1 MRTGQTE
8 HLPTH
13 VFLRRLTDQTFRT
26 PEGKAYLGLDQGRGR
41 EVVQIRGEQCR
52 HWLRLKFQE
61 ETGKQPSPAEL
72 RSTINLLESFA
83 SQRAPF
89 ADVHVRVAPAGGLI
103 YLDLADDRG
112 RVVEIGPDG
121 WKLIDAAPV
130 HFLRPDGMGSL
141 PVPEKGGSIDDLRS
155 LINVDDDDFVLIV
168 GCLLDG
174 LRGGRSHPVLVL
186 IGAEGTAKST
196 QLAIL
201 NCLIDPQPI
210 SKLPATE
217 RQLRQLGERHLFA
230 FDNVSEISQPV
241 ADALCRLSTTHPL
254 IINCIEDVVT
264 CPGLADRG
272 VFATC
277 NSIPDERR
285 RTEQEVWAE
294 FERSHPQILGALL
307 DAVAHGL
314 RSLPTT
320 RLDKLPR
327 LADLARW
334 VTACEG
340 DLWPQGTFVAA
351 YANNRAEAA
360 EKLIETDVVA
370 TAVQALMAKRATW
383 SGTAT
388 ELDTTLRMAAG
399 NLEGKG
405 WPALPQFLAARL
417 RVLASSLS
425 KVGIEVTTA
434 KVGHDRKRV
443 ITLSRIVER
452 PDPPPTGSQRATS
465 GNENVGPG
473 SGDTDDVEPDPE
485 PETEKAVDA
494 ANLADDADAA
504 DAETRTSSLADAA
517 DGAHAA
523 ADAVDEDVPT
533 TFADAADGELVDKT
547 TMLVGGVLIED
558 RCIPVYRRRRWS
570 CKRHKLGNLERPE
583 NLVQTDLYETDR
595 RYDADAERVLE
606 AAITEGLEQIERT
619 VPLPP

>member
-1 MRTGQTE
+1 MQP
-8 HLPTH
+8 LP
-13 VFLRRLTDQTFRT
+13 
-26 PEGKAYLGLDQGRGR
+26 
-41 EVVQIRGEQCR
+41 I
-52 HWLRLKFQE
+52 
-61 ETGKQPSPAEL
+61 
-72 RSTINLLESFA
+72 
-83 SQRAPF
+83 
-89 ADVHVRVAPAGGLI
+89 
-103 YLDLADDRG
+103 
-112 RVVEIGPDG
+112 
-121 WKLIDAAPV
+121 PV
-130 HFLRPDGMGSL
+130 
-141 PVPEKGGSIDDLRS
+141 KGGSIDDLRS
-155 LINVDDDDFVLIV
+155 FLNVDDDDFVLIV

-186 IGAEGTAKST
+186 TGAAGTAKST

-210 SKLPATE
+210 GGLPATE
-217 RQLRQLGERHLFA
+217 SQLRKVSARHLFA
-230 FDNVSEISQPV
+230 FDNVSGIPRPV
-241 ADALCRLSTTHPL
+241 ADALCRLSTTHPV

-307 DAVAHGL
+307 DAVAQGL

-399 NLEGKG
+399 NLEGTKG

-452 PDPPPTGSQRATS
+452 PDPPPPGSQRATS

-473 SGDTDDVEPDPE
+473 RGDTDDAEPDPE

-494 ANLADDADAA
+494 ANLADDADAADPADAAGEEVTRSSLADAA

-547 TMLVGGVLIED
+547 TMLVGGVLKED
-558 RCIPVYRRRRWS
+558 RCIPVYQRRRWS
-570 CKRHKLGNLERPE
+570 CKRHKLGHLERPE

-619 VPLPP
+619 VPSAPQSSARR